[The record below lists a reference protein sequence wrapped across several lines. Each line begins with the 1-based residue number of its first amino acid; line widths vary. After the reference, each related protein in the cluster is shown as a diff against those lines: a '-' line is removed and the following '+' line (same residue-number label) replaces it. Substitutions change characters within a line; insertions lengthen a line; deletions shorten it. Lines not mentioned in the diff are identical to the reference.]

1 LSFPGVE
8 HVRFGAVHRGECW
21 LSVAPDDDAA
31 HLRVGDC
38 FVLAGSADYAVASAP
53 GLGSAAPTTPR

>member
-1 LSFPGVE
+1 
-8 HVRFGAVHRGECW
+8 VRFGAVHRGECW
-21 LSVAPDDDAA
+21 LSVATADDAA